1 MGSWLLIAYNFGSCV
16 AQPVAISGVSSS
28 LVELA
33 FARIVAGI
41 GGAGMVS
48 LTSIIITDVI
58 PPEEI
63 ALYDGYSSTVNM
75 IGRSLGP
82 PLGGLLSQT
91 IGWRLPAP
99 LAQLPGPKH
108 QGPKKPSLNQVDTA
122 GLLALSLAIAALS
135 FLVEQLAMP
144 NPEDQSSLITFG
156 LLAATV
162 AFSVGFGLIERF
174 WATNPLIPVDLMMG
188 QFGRWCVI
196 ELLIYTGR
204 GGLLCLLTPYLIRVE
219 NWPDVGASI
228 AFVGNA
234 LGISA
239 GGLVAGHMVKRTKK
253 YKNLGVSAICL
264 SIFAYFLIWF
274 QWRDGCSI
282 LEASIPTL
290 LGLGTG
296 MTYTATFIGMTA
308 TTPKDRL
315 PVCIVTLELFLN
327 VGFIVGPAIS
337 TAVVQK
343 VFAKGLANS
352 LPSDGASAKSSKVIN
367 GVLND
372 AMFAQNLNDGAK
384 DIVRARYLDAFQFA
398 PLFAVVCGVATLV
411 VFSLSK
417 VASIKG
423 SLWVVMI

>member
-1 MGSWLLIAYNFGSCV
+1 MTDKK
-16 AQPVAISGVSSS
+16 AISGVSSS

-33 FARIVAGI
+33 LARIVAGI

-48 LTSIIITDVI
+48 LTSIIITGKYVALSYYTHTNNSIHCRCYTSRGDRPVRRLLQHSEYDREKPRPSVGWI
-58 PPEEI
+58 TVPNNRMEAVSIATYYRANRAVSSNGAVSSFLGQVPFIIVSLI
-63 ALYDGYSSTVNM
+63 ALEWGS
-75 IGRSLGP
+75 
-82 PLGGLLSQT
+82 
-91 IGWRLPAP
+91 PAP

-162 AFSVGFGLIERF
+162 AFGVGFGLIERF

-204 GGLLCLLTPYLIRVE
+204 GGVCSPFHATSVHRLIDCLYRQLLCLLTPYLIRVE

-239 GGLVAGHMVKRTKK
+239 GSLVAGHMVKR
-253 YKNLGVSAICL
+253 
-264 SIFAYFLIWF
+264 
-274 QWRDGCSI
+274 
-282 LEASIPTL
+282 
-290 LGLGTG
+290 
-296 MTYTATFIGMTA
+296 
-308 TTPKDRL
+308 
-315 PVCIVTLELFLN
+315 
-327 VGFIVGPAIS
+327 
-337 TAVVQK
+337 
-343 VFAKGLANS
+343 
-352 LPSDGASAKSSKVIN
+352 
-367 GVLND
+367 
-372 AMFAQNLNDGAK
+372 
-384 DIVRARYLDAFQFA
+384 
-398 PLFAVVCGVATLV
+398 
-411 VFSLSK
+411 
-417 VASIKG
+417 
-423 SLWVVMI
+423 